1 MKVIGIIGW
10 KNSGKT
16 FFATQIINKLSK
28 KGLRVASIKR
38 AHHAFEID
46 KPNTDSY
53 LHRKA
58 GSEQVIVSSAKR
70 WVKISEVNNQKE
82 KTLNELLDELIAVD
96 IVIVEGFKNEN
107 HPKIEIIHQTDK
119 NYLFKKNTNVI
130 ALISDNRI
138 DANIQQ
144 FKKNEIN
151 VIVDFII
158 NYNE

>member
-138 DANIQQ
+138 DSNIQQ